1 MKTISMRAALAL
13 VAAFALTFAASCA
26 VSADQAFEAAKAGD
40 LKTIERYL
48 SGNGDA
54 NAIDG
59 MKNTLAH
66 VAAYN
71 RQSAVLKALAES
83 GADLGKGNGAGL
95 SPLDIAA
102 TVNDVESAR
111 VLLDAGAD
119 PDRRNALDRK
129 KAAIHY
135 AAINAGTGVAALLL
149 DRGVDIDARCG
160 IGATPVT
167 WAAYA
172 STLESVKLFVERGAD
187 LSVVDSYGDTALSS
201 AKESGRDDIYR
212 YLLEKGVAR

>member
-1 MKTISMRAALAL
+1 MIKTTVRAALAL
-13 VAAFALTFAASCA
+13 VAAFSLATSCV
-26 VSADQAFEAAKAGD
+26 VSADSAFEAAKTGD
-40 LKTIERYL
+40 IKTIDRYL

-59 MKNTLAH
+59 MKNSLAH

-71 RQSAVLKALAES
+71 RQASVLKALADS
-83 GADLGKGNGAGL
+83 GADFGKGNGAGL

-102 TVNDVESAR
+102 TINDVESAR

-119 PDRRNALDRK
+119 PDRRNGLDRK

-149 DRGVDIDARCG
+149 DRGVDINARCG

-167 WAAYA
+167 WAAFT

-187 LSVVDSYGDTALSS
+187 LTVVDSYGDTALSS

-212 YLLEKGVAR
+212 YLLEKGVTR